1 MTLSDKIKKQVVNDY
16 FTPNIKA
23 EVILDTLLTPHIEEL
38 VQNGHDGIKEDLRL
52 IAKEMSILGKE
63 GQGDWGPKID
73 YVLAG
78 ANTVY
83 LVELKTTDSSTDDG
97 QLSFYRSIIEDE
109 QATFGNKLGKRLL
122 DIRETHFGLS
132 LKCRNGDQALKD
144 AWTAIWEKRDRFEPR
159 EESFPEP
166 KEGDPD
172 HHHARAALALI
183 KAKGWVWKSKQRS
196 RKYVYTLGQLVDY
209 LQTGTIWEKP
219 LKVVYLT
226 PDGDYP
232 PEESKNIL
240 RVSLKREIPKLTA
253 EGDDHDY
260 IQMLQSIISKIYDK
274 KEITP

>member
-1 MTLSDKIKKQVVNDY
+1 MSLSDKIKKQVVNDY

-63 GQGDWGPKID
+63 GQGDRGPKID

-122 DIRETHFGLS
+122 DILETHFGLS
-132 LKCRNGDQALKD
+132 LKYRNGDQALKD

-183 KAKGWVWKSKQRS
+183 KAKGWAWKDKHRS

-209 LQTGTIWEKP
+209 LRTGTLWEKP

-226 PDGDYP
+226 PYGNYP
-232 PEESKNIL
+232 SEESKNVL
-240 RVSLKREIPKLTA
+240 RISLKREISKLTA
-253 EGDDHDY
+253 TGDDHDY
-260 IQMLQSIISKIYDK
+260 TQMLQSIVTAIYPAG
-274 KEITP
+274 ETP